1 MSPKFDPNTVEYHWD
16 LPSNQ
21 KSIAVDAKPADGK
34 ASVTGTGEVS
44 LNPGDNTIKLTVT
57 AENGSVKEY
66 TIFAY
71 VEEEPDVYLS
81 YKKED
86 IGIVKNLKGVT
97 IPTGFETKQHT
108 INDHTFSVFS
118 NGSLTFIY
126 GINSK
131 KEKGF
136 YLFDE
141 ELNECTSKILPIT
154 IQNKTFYLYDLEQ
167 EKKGFK
173 KTKVNINN
181 IEVEGYQFEKEFAH
195 YFLIP
200 VFNHEG
206 KKVEYL
212 YEDTEQTFQLYSN
225 FLSITEK
232 EYQNLKKEIEQ
243 KEWII
248 YGLIGCFVASL
259 GGIIFLFIKRRGKKD
274 EKKH

>member
-1 MSPKFDPNTVEYHWD
+1 M
-16 LPSNQ
+16 
-21 KSIAVDAKPADGK
+21 
-34 ASVTGTGEVS
+34 
-44 LNPGDNTIKLTVT
+44 
-57 AENGSVKEY
+57 
-66 TIFAY
+66 
-71 VEEEPDVYLS
+71 
-81 YKKED
+81 
-86 IGIVKNLKGVT
+86 
-97 IPTGFETKQHT
+97 
-108 INDHTFSVFS
+108 
-118 NGSLTFIY
+118 
-126 GINSK
+126 
-131 KEKGF
+131 
-136 YLFDE
+136 
-141 ELNECTSKILPIT
+141 
-154 IQNKTFYLYDLEQ
+154 YDLEQ

-232 EYQNLKKEIEQ
+232 EYQNLRKEMKQ
-243 KEWII
+243 KDWII
-248 YGLIGCFVASL
+248 YGLIGYFIASL